1 MKLLLPFALLA
12 AIPFAHA
19 QEILKIP
26 LSDGE
31 QMEGRLVLP
40 APNAP
45 KAIVVYIH
53 GTGPATYLNKRKA
66 GEKEFQFFD
75 PFAEVFS
82 KKGVGLFTYNKRG
95 VTLAD
100 TPPTYEAVDRSKFAL
115 ATPSREV
122 EDVKAAIKALRLK
135 HPQAKIVLFGWSEG
149 TVLATM
155 VAEEKSVGV
164 DALLLAGYANEN
176 MYDLIKWQFSG
187 ESSITNLAP
196 YFDPDGNRSISKAEY
211 ETEEESAKRFR
222 TGALR
227 DAKFEQ
233 LDVNKDGS
241 ITSADFGTIA
251 APMYKA
257 VLDAY
262 SRGDED
268 WIWKNYFRVSLPW
281 LKEHFAL
288 EANKS
293 RMLRL
298 EQPIFIFQGR
308 MDASCPVEGV
318 MDVQRRFEVLGKKNL
333 TVQVFDGHNH
343 DLDYQDWITKGELS
357 PGIKAIFAAL
367 DQI

>member
-1 MKLLLPFALLA
+1 M
-12 AIPFAHA
+12 
-19 QEILKIP
+19 KIP

-31 QMEGRLVLP
+31 EMEGRLVLP
-40 APNAP
+40 ALNAP

-66 GEKEFQFFD
+66 GEKVFNFFD

-100 TPPTYEAVDRSKFAL
+100 APPTYEAVERAKFAH
-115 ATPSREV
+115 ATPSKEV
-122 EDVKAAIKALRLK
+122 EDVKAAIRHLK
-135 HPQAKIVLFGWSEG
+135 QQHKGAKIVLFGWSEG
-149 TVLATM
+149 TILATM
-155 VAEEKSVGV
+155 VAEDKSVGV

-176 MYDLIKWQFSG
+176 MYDIIKWQFSG
-187 ESSITNLAP
+187 ESSVTNLSP
-196 YFDPDGNRSISKAEY
+196 YFDADNSRSITKVEY
-211 ETEEESAKRFR
+211 ESEDEKSKSFR
-222 TGALR
+222 TRSMRGAT
-227 DAKFEQ
+227 FEQ
-233 LDVNKDGS
+233 LDVDKDGS
-241 ITSADFGTIA
+241 ITSADFGVLA

-262 SRGDED
+262 SLGDED

-281 LKEHFAL
+281 LREHFAL

-298 EQPIFIFQGR
+298 DQPIFIFQGR
-308 MDASCPVEGV
+308 MDASTPLDGAS
-318 MDVQRRFEVLGKKNL
+318 DKQRRFELLGKKNL
-333 TVQVFDGHNH
+333 TLQIFDGHNH
-343 DLDYQDWITKGELS
+343 DLNYQDWITKGELS